1 MLSFHTAL
9 IMIRR
14 ARVSATRKLFF
25 SPDNTAANRGSCPVC
40 RFLQAL
46 PQHELGKVFTTEHG
60 VAPGEVRP
68 HVLLDHRYP
77 RIFPVASG
85 RACRRSQCHRVFH
98 RSYVGQGIGLHFH
111 APNLCHE

>member
-1 MLSFHTAL
+1 MLCRSIPRL

-14 ARVSATRKLFF
+14 ARVSATRKLSLLARQYSREPRIMPGFVAFF
-25 SPDNTAANRGSCPVC
+25 KRS
-40 RFLQAL
+40 

-77 RIFPVASG
+77 RHLPSG
-85 RACRRSQCHRVFH
+85 VRPRLPA
-98 RSYVGQGIGLHFH
+98 
-111 APNLCHE
+111 